1 MKNLKYIIVP
11 ALSAF
16 MFTACNNEVKGP
28 TQAEIDTQVEVK
40 VKAATDQLKADCDSR
55 IMEAAQLK
63 ADSMMAKTVT
73 KKVEPSAPVAKPA
86 APAPKPTTPKV
97 TTPKVTTPVKSQ
109 TIESG
114 GMRGQSD
121 QTKSKDKNSV
131 EGGGMRNQSDQNVKK
146 DVRSIEG
153 GGMRGQSDE
162 SKKK

>member
-1 MKNLKYIIVP
+1 MKNIKYIIVP
-11 ALSAF
+11 ALAAL

-28 TQAEIDTQVEVK
+28 SQAELDTQVEAK

-55 IMEAAQLK
+55 MMSAAQMK
-63 ADSMMAKTVT
+63 ADSMIAKTAGNKVT
-73 KKVEPSAPVAKPA
+73 APVATPKPV
-86 APAPKPTTPKV
+86 APSSKPITKPTTKPTTP
-97 TTPKVTTPVKSQ
+97 VKGK

-121 QTKSKDKNSV
+121 QSKLKDKKTI
-131 EGGGMRNQSDQNVKK
+131 EGGGMRGQSDQNVKK
-146 DVRSIEG
+146 DTRSIEG

>member
-11 ALSAF
+11 ALAAF

-28 TQAEIDTQVEVK
+28 TQAEIDTQVELK
-40 VKAATDQLKADCDSR
+40 VKAATDQLKADCDNR
-55 IMEAAQLK
+55 IMQAAQLK
-63 ADSMMAKTVT
+63 ADSILAKTET
-73 KKVEPSAPVAKPA
+73 KKVEASVPVAKPV
-86 APAPKPTTPKV
+86 APAPKP

-121 QTKSKDKNSV
+121 QSKLKDKNSV